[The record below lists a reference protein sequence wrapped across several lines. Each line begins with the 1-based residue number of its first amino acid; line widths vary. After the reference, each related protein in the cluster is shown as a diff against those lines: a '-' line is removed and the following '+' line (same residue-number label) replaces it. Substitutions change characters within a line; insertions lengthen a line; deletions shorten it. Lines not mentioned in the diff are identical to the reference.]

1 MMSKLSIII
10 PYYNAE
16 PFTSELL
23 DALAPQITD
32 EVEVIIVD
40 DGSEVPFKTSYKWA
54 KVVRKK
60 NGGVSIARN
69 KGLDLAKG
77 DYIQFIDA
85 DDMVPAY
92 FIEVLFRKIDEE
104 EPDVIEYSWKSLN
117 REGQQINHVLRSLN
131 ERLPNPSVCTRCF
144 KRSFIG
150 DVRFNE
156 IKDATEDED
165 FSRKIGYLK
174 NGSYKRAITTQ
185 YMYFYRTAVVNSKFK
200 RFKKGLMNTKRIVY
214 YYQHVT
220 ADMEWLLDEAKEA
233 DKINE
238 VWIMT
243 SQNDIPE
250 LQRYCQVTRPVR
262 MWAHEVR
269 GEQNNFVEI
278 IKPPIKTQ
286 VVIYRSTINRV
297 GGINTFILNFCQ
309 LMSDYD
315 ITILVN
321 NCDSQRLHQMSRQNR
336 VVVSKEAQIV
346 CDTLIIMSV
355 LDPIPENVIYNKLI
369 RMCHACKSKWVNTL
383 PKPYDEMVFVSEV
396 AKKSFN
402 TTEGMVIHNPYALKE
417 DNPLVLVSATR
428 IPAPDKGANEDR
440 MRRLAQMLNEAD
452 IPFVWLNFSDGQ
464 MKNPPKNFYN
474 MESTQHIEW
483 FISMATYVVQL
494 SDVESW
500 SYSLIE
506 ALCNSKPVLCTPF
519 DSIKEIGIED
529 GKHGYVIPFDMD
541 FDVHKIL
548 DVPEVSFSFNNE
560 PVREQWKKL
569 LGEPK
574 QFEKYIPSKKVM
586 VEVTRNYYDIEMG
599 QDLKR
604 GTRLLMSEERARYLQ
619 YDHQYHVVK
628 LIGG

>member
-1 MMSKLSIII
+1 MSKLSIII

-40 DGSEVPFKTSYKWA
+40 DGSKVPFKTSYKWA

-174 NGSYKRAITTQ
+174 NGSYKRTITTQ

-243 SQNDIPE
+243 PQNDIPE
-250 LQRYCQVTRPVR
+250 LQRYCQITRPVR

-286 VVIYRSTINRV
+286 VAIYRSTINRV

-321 NCDSQRLHQMSRQNR
+321 NCDPQRLHQMSKQNR

-402 TTEGMVIHNPYALKE
+402 TTEGMVIHNPYVLKE
-417 DNPLVLVSATR
+417 DKPLVLVSATR

-519 DSIKEIGIED
+519 DSIKEIGIKD
-529 GKHGYVIPFDMD
+529 GEHGYVIPFDMD

-560 PVREQWKKL
+560 PVREQWEKL

-586 VEVTRNYYDIEMG
+586 VEVTCNYYDIELG

-619 YDHQYHVVK
+619 YDHPYHVVK

>member
-1 MMSKLSIII
+1 MSKLSIII

-40 DGSEVPFKTSYKWA
+40 DGSKVPFKTSYKWVQ
-54 KVVRKK
+54 VVRQK

-131 ERLPNPSVCTRCF
+131 DRLPNPSVCTRCF
-144 KRSFIG
+144 KRAFIG

-214 YYQHVT
+214 YYRHVT

-250 LQRYCQVTRPVR
+250 LQRYCQITKPVR

-269 GEQNNFVEI
+269 GEQNAYVDI
-278 IKPPIKTQ
+278 IKPPLKTQ
-286 VVIYRSTINRV
+286 VVIYRSTINKV
-297 GGINTFILNFCQ
+297 GGINTFILNFCE
-309 LMSDYD
+309 LMSDKYD
-315 ITILVN
+315 ITILADH
-321 NCDSQRLHQMSRQNR
+321 CEPERLLQFSRKNR
-336 VVVSKEAQIV
+336 VIASKDVEIA
-346 CDTLIIMSV
+346 CDTLLIMSV
-355 LDPIPENVIYNKLI
+355 LDPIPQNVVYKKLI
-369 RMCHACKSKWVNTL
+369 RMCHACKSSYVTTL
-383 PKPYDEMVFVSEV
+383 PMGCDEMVFVSET
-396 AKKSFN
+396 ARRTFDTN
-402 TTEGMVIHNPYALKE
+402 EGMVIHNPYVLKE
-417 DNPLVLVSATR
+417 DKPLILVSATR
-428 IPAPDKGANEDR
+428 IPAPDKGQNVER
-440 MRRLAQMLNEAD
+440 MKRLANMLNDAD
-452 IPFVWLNFSDGQ
+452 IPFVWFNFSDGKMQ
-464 MKNPPKNFYN
+464 DPPRNFCN

-506 ALCNSKPVLCTPF
+506 ALCNGKPVLCTPF

-529 GKHGYVIPFDMD
+529 GKHGYVLPFDMD
-541 FDVHKIL
+541 FDVRKIL
-548 DVPEVSFSFNNE
+548 DVPEVSFTFDNK
-560 PVREQWKKL
+560 PIMKQWEKL
-569 LGEPK
+569 LGKPK
-574 QFEKYIPSKKVM
+574 QFKKYEPSKMVL
-586 VEVTRNYYDIEMG
+586 VEVTYPYHDIEMG
-599 QDLKR
+599 IDFKA
-604 GTRLLMSEERARYLQ
+604 GNKVMMSTERAHYLQ
-619 YDHQYHVVK
+619 FEHPYHVVK